1 MNWLYDVDYLRER
14 TLDDKQRRQKMAP
27 YVLTRTCVQVCVP
40 VWVSVLVIW
49 EEDENIDVDTK
60 EKVELSPKETYFQVF

>member
-1 MNWLYDVDYLRER
+1 
-14 TLDDKQRRQKMAP
+14 MAP